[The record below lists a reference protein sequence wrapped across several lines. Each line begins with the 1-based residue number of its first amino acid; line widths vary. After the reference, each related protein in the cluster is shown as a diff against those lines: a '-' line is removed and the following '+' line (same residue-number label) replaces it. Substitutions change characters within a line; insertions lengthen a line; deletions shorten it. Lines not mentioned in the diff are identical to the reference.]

1 MTGAPTG
8 RSADRFAGKVALV
21 TGSSS
26 GIGEAIARRLS
37 AEGATVV
44 VNSARSVD
52 AGEAVAA
59 SLPQASYVQ
68 ADVADDDDCARLL
81 DTVVARHGGLDV
93 LVNNAGVTQVIAHH
107 DLEAATPEVFRRIFE
122 VNVIGTWQLTRAAMP
137 HLAASGDGSVVNITS
152 IAGIRPT
159 GSSIPYAASK
169 AALNHLT
176 QLLAN
181 VVGPQVRVNAVAPGL
196 IRTPW
201 TEGWGPL
208 HDAMEH
214 RAPLGRSGEPDDIAE
229 VVADVAS
236 ARYLT
241 GAVVVADGG
250 FTLR

>member
-1 MTGAPTG
+1 MAGTDGTPHPA
-8 RSADRFAGKVALV
+8 RYEGKVAVV

-26 GIGEAIARRLS
+26 GIGEAIARRLA

-52 AGEAVAA
+52 AGEALAA
-59 SLPQASYVQ
+59 SLPGASYVQ
-68 ADVADDDDCARLL
+68 ADVGDADDCARLV
-81 DTVVARHGGLDV
+81 DTTVERHGGLHV
-93 LVNNAGVTQVIAHH
+93 LVNNAGVTEVIAHH
-107 DLEAATPEVFRRIFE
+107 DLEAATPEVFRRIFD
-122 VNVIGTWQLTRAAMP
+122 VNVIGTWQLTRLAMP
-137 HLAASGDGSVVNITS
+137 HLVASGDGSVVNITS
-152 IAGIRPT
+152 IAGVRPT

-208 HDAMEH
+208 HDAMAQ

-229 VVADVAS
+229 VVADVAA

-241 GAVVVADGG
+241 GSVVVVDGG